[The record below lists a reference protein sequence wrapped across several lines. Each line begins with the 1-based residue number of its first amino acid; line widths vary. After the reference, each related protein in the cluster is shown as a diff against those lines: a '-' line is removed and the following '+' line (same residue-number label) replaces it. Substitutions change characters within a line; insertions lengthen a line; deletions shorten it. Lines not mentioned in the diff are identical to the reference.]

1 MEVPIHAPTRGAT
14 AEVSGDT
21 WVSGFQFTRPRGARP
36 GRPASPSNPAPFQF
50 TRPRGARPS
59 ARLPPS
65 SARPAFQFTRPRG
78 ARRRRIARRRPRPC
92 FNSRAHE
99 GRDLDGR
106 QNPLRIRRFNSR
118 AHEGR
123 DLNVFPHSKTPCL
136 FQFTRPRGARPGR
149 RSRTLPIGRFQFTR
163 PRGARLGI
171 VRRAE
176 DGAGVSIHAPT
187 RGATA
192 GVRPHK
198 LITCRFNSRAHE
210 GRDMMRFACTSASLF
225 QFTRPRGARHEP
237 VPKMLAC
244 YQFQFTRPRGAR
256 HLADRARDAVCT
268 EQFQF
273 TRPRGARQSITRAA
287 SAMR

>member
-1 MEVPIHAPTRGAT
+1 MPKPPPLAPTHPPLSHFFSNFPNLDSKIQWPPLTGEPMEVPIHAPTRGAT

-187 RGATA
+187 RGATQA
-192 GVRPHK
+192 DYAY
-198 LITCRFNSRAHE
+198 N
-210 GRDMMRFACTSASLF
+210 RDTKVSIHAPT
-225 QFTRPRGARHEP
+225 RGATG
-237 VPKMLAC
+237 C
-244 YQFQFTRPRGAR
+244 
-256 HLADRARDAVCT
+256 C
-268 EQFQF
+268 
-273 TRPRGARQSITRAA
+273 
-287 SAMR
+287 